1 MHLTHAQ
8 AIDKELDEPGV
19 FNPNLSGD
27 AAVAQQI
34 ERLRELRMLRGNTRG
49 SQLLSNFD
57 GAIADFDDVIE
68 EEPEFTRAYMEKA
81 KILRRARKPQEAL
94 DCFKKTMELG
104 TTLEPPPKGFGMHK
118 YMITWLER
126 IIDELEERL
135 LEEEAIGSG
144 EFGAG
149 SFDEDAT
156 DSGDGSGR
164 WKVEKITGYSADSC
178 VYHLVN
184 NPPAMPHPYPNDA
197 WHVNVRFGGTVRE
210 YTPISDAMAWEQG
223 KLDILVKTYTD
234 GQVSKKFAMLR
245 QASPYTSAEEQPC
258 WVLTSAPALTL
269 ALPGLTEMSPEMVAM
284 MNPDAEPG
292 APCSHLAMIVGGTGI
307 APALQILREVANPE
321 GAFGPSCK
329 GTLLYASHKPEDVLC
344 VDQLRELEERSEGR
358 ISVRHTLTDFEIE
371 GDEAKTGGTDY
382 WLPGRHYHFT
392 SQWNPYKPASG
403 ALLLNADEE
412 AGLRGRPDQ
421 AMLAAELPAPGDGI
435 RVAVCGPP
443 AMWADMK
450 AACMALGHK
459 EENLIELKA
468 LTEDQ
473 MREQGLLPEKDAG
486 DGPSAAPAAGTRAET
501 PAGTGMLAK
510 AVDVVHGW
518 GAEFAAAFGAV
529 KDPSSKL

>member
-81 KILRRARKPQEAL
+81 KILRRARKPQQAL

-210 YTPISDAMAWEQG
+210 
-223 KLDILVKTYTD
+223 
-234 GQVSKKFAMLR
+234 
-245 QASPYTSAEEQPC
+245 
-258 WVLTSAPALTL
+258 
-269 ALPGLTEMSPEMVAM
+269 
-284 MNPDAEPG
+284 
-292 APCSHLAMIVGGTGI
+292 
-307 APALQILREVANPE
+307 
-321 GAFGPSCK
+321 
-329 GTLLYASHKPEDVLC
+329 
-344 VDQLRELEERSEGR
+344 
-358 ISVRHTLTDFEIE
+358 
-371 GDEAKTGGTDY
+371 
-382 WLPGRHYHFT
+382 
-392 SQWNPYKPASG
+392 
-403 ALLLNADEE
+403 
-412 AGLRGRPDQ
+412 
-421 AMLAAELPAPGDGI
+421 
-435 RVAVCGPP
+435 
-443 AMWADMK
+443 
-450 AACMALGHK
+450 
-459 EENLIELKA
+459 
-468 LTEDQ
+468 
-473 MREQGLLPEKDAG
+473 
-486 DGPSAAPAAGTRAET
+486 
-501 PAGTGMLAK
+501 
-510 AVDVVHGW
+510 
-518 GAEFAAAFGAV
+518 
-529 KDPSSKL
+529 